1 MGSNVRVVDIGRD
14 DWREL
19 RALRLEMLRD
29 TPMAYIETVQQAEA
43 LGPGEWAFRAA
54 RCAQPGS
61 LGVAAVEDDTGR
73 WVGTMGAYLAGP
85 EVANLVTVYV
95 TPAHR
100 GTGVTDLLLDSVLSW
115 VARQDDV
122 RTLALLV
129 HEQNRRAAG
138 FYARRGF
145 RASGR
150 TESYPLDASQ
160 RELEMV
166 LPIVR

>member
-1 MGSNVRVVDIGRD
+1 VGSSVRVVDIGRD

-29 TPMAYIETVQQAEA
+29 TPMAYLETVQRAEA

-54 RCAQPGS
+54 RCGQPGS
-61 LGVAAVEDDTGR
+61 LGVAAVEEDTGR
-73 WVGTMGAYLAGP
+73 WVGTMSAYLAGP
-85 EVANLVTVYV
+85 AVANLVTVYV
-95 TPAHR
+95 APAHR
-100 GTGVTDLLLDSVLSW
+100 GTGAADLLLDSVLSW
-115 VARQDDV
+115 AARQDDV

-129 HEQNRRAAG
+129 HEQNGRAAA

-150 TESYPLDASQ
+150 TESYPLDPSQ

-166 LPIVR
+166 LSVG

>member
-1 MGSNVRVVDIGRD
+1 M
-14 DWREL
+14 
-19 RALRLEMLRD
+19 
-29 TPMAYIETVQQAEA
+29 
-43 LGPGEWAFRAA
+43 
-54 RCAQPGS
+54 
-61 LGVAAVEDDTGR
+61 
-73 WVGTMGAYLAGP
+73 
-85 EVANLVTVYV
+85 
-95 TPAHR
+95 
-100 GTGVTDLLLDSVLSW
+100 TDLLLDSVLSW

>member
-1 MGSNVRVVDIGRD
+1 MS
-14 DWREL
+14 
-19 RALRLEMLRD
+19 
-29 TPMAYIETVQQAEA
+29 
-43 LGPGEWAFRAA
+43 
-54 RCAQPGS
+54 
-61 LGVAAVEDDTGR
+61 
-73 WVGTMGAYLAGP
+73 AYLAGP

-95 TPAHR
+95 APAHR

-115 VARQDDV
+115 VARQDGV

-129 HEQNRRAAG
+129 HEQNGRAAA

-150 TESYPLDASQ
+150 TEAYPLDPSQ

-166 LPIVR
+166 LPIVG